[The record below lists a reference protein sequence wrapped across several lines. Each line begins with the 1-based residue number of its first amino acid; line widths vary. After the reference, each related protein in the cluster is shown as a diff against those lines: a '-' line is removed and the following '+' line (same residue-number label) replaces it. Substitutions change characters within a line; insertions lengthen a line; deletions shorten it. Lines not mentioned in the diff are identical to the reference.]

1 MGGNFIKNKLIC
13 SFCGT
18 DEKDVGFLVEG
29 EEAYICDN
37 CVARASDIV
46 KKNINKELYLLNK
59 IYKNN
64 FQKNKKI
71 LLYEKK
77 LIKINKKL
85 WDVEDKIRLLESKKN
100 FNQKFIDL
108 ARAVYI
114 NNDQRSEIKKKI
126 NELTGS
132 YLIEEKSYKSY

>member
-1 MGGNFIKNKLIC
+1 MKKEDIKIPVSSGELIDKISILKIKRKKIINKSKL
-13 SFCGT
+13 
-18 DEKDVGFLVEG
+18 
-29 EEAYICDN
+29 
-37 CVARASDIV
+37 R
-46 KKNINKELYLLNK
+46 NINKELSLLNK

-85 WDVEDKIRLLESKKN
+85 WDIEDKIRFHESKKN
-100 FNQKFIDL
+100 FNQKIINL

-114 NNDQRSEIKKKI
+114 NNDERSEIKKKI
-126 NELTGS
+126 NKLTGS
-132 YLIEEKSYKSY
+132 HLIEEKSYKSY

>member
-1 MGGNFIKNKLIC
+1 MKKEDIIIPVSSGELIDKISILKIKKKKILNKSKL
-13 SFCGT
+13 
-18 DEKDVGFLVEG
+18 
-29 EEAYICDN
+29 
-37 CVARASDIV
+37 
-46 KKNINKELYLLNK
+46 KNINNELSLLNE
-59 IYKNN
+59 IYKRNLK
-64 FQKNKKI
+64 KNKRI
-71 LLYEKK
+71 LLYEKE

-85 WDVEDKIRLLESKKN
+85 WNIEDKIRLLESKKN

>member
-1 MGGNFIKNKLIC
+1 MKKEDIRIPVSSGELIDKISILKIKRKKIVNKSKLQ
-13 SFCGT
+13 
-18 DEKDVGFLVEG
+18 
-29 EEAYICDN
+29 
-37 CVARASDIV
+37 
-46 KKNINKELYLLNK
+46 NINNELSLLNK

-64 FQKNKKI
+64 FKKNKKI

-85 WDVEDKIRLLESKKN
+85 WDIEDKIRYLESKKN
-100 FNQKFIDL
+100 FNQQFINL

-114 NNDQRSEIKKKI
+114 NNDERSKIKKKI
-126 NELTGS
+126 NKLTGS

>member
-1 MGGNFIKNKLIC
+1 MKKEDITIPVSSGELIDKISILKIKRKKIINKSKL
-13 SFCGT
+13 
-18 DEKDVGFLVEG
+18 
-29 EEAYICDN
+29 
-37 CVARASDIV
+37 R
-46 KKNINKELYLLNK
+46 NINKELSLLNK

-64 FQKNKKI
+64 FKKNKKI

-132 YLIEEKSYKSY
+132 CLIEEKSYKSY

>member
-1 MGGNFIKNKLIC
+1 MKKEDITIPVSSGELIDKISILKIKRKKIINKSKL
-13 SFCGT
+13 
-18 DEKDVGFLVEG
+18 
-29 EEAYICDN
+29 
-37 CVARASDIV
+37 R
-46 KKNINKELYLLNK
+46 NINKELSLLNK

-85 WDVEDKIRLLESKKN
+85 WDVEDNIRLLESKKK

-132 YLIEEKSYKSY
+132 PLIEEKSYKSY

>member
-1 MGGNFIKNKLIC
+1 MKKEDITIPVSSGELIDKISILKIKRKKILNKSKLQ
-13 SFCGT
+13 
-18 DEKDVGFLVEG
+18 
-29 EEAYICDN
+29 
-37 CVARASDIV
+37 
-46 KKNINKELYLLNK
+46 NINHELSLLNK

-64 FQKNKKI
+64 FKKNKKI

-132 YLIEEKSYKSY
+132 YLIEEKSYKLY

>member
-1 MGGNFIKNKLIC
+1 MKKEDITIPVSSGELIDKISILKIKRKKIINKSKLQ
-13 SFCGT
+13 
-18 DEKDVGFLVEG
+18 
-29 EEAYICDN
+29 
-37 CVARASDIV
+37 
-46 KKNINKELYLLNK
+46 NINHELSLLNK

-64 FQKNKKI
+64 FKKNKKI

-100 FNQKFIDL
+100 FNQKIINL

-114 NNDQRSEIKKKI
+114 NNDERSEIKKKI
-126 NELTGS
+126 NKLTGS
-132 YLIEEKSYKSY
+132 HLIEEKSYKSY

>member
-1 MGGNFIKNKLIC
+1 MKKEDIIIPVSSGEIVDKISILKIKRKKIINKSKL
-13 SFCGT
+13 
-18 DEKDVGFLVEG
+18 
-29 EEAYICDN
+29 
-37 CVARASDIV
+37 R
-46 KKNINKELYLLNK
+46 NINKELSLLNK

-85 WDVEDKIRLLESKKN
+85 WDIEDKIRLHESKKN
-100 FNQKFIDL
+100 FNQKFINL

-114 NNDQRSEIKKKI
+114 NNDERSEIKKKNQYI
-126 NELTGS
+126 NWVPS
-132 YLIEEKSYKSY
+132 YRREIL